1 MSFKKDSIL
10 MKGLGVSSGIVIGK
24 VHVFDR
30 GELEPV
36 QYCHL
41 DSRALDYEVER
52 FNKALTESKDQI
64 LRIRKKLEEEG
75 GKAKEHIQIIDA
87 NLLIFEDQMLID
99 DTIKVIR
106 EEKINAEWA
115 LKKVLTG
122 LMELFGNMEDE
133 YFRERSSDIEQS
145 VNRILINLMGKKHE
159 NISELTESLIIVA
172 HDLGPSDTAQMAKG
186 KVLAFLT
193 DVGGRTSHTSIMARS
208 LEIPA
213 VVGLESVTHQVE
225 TGDTVV
231 IDGTTGTVIINP
243 SDKVTEVYEKKKAR
257 YEQYTLDL
265 NRYRDLPAETT
276 DGKRVEIMG
285 NIEIVDEMGSLID
298 HGAEGVGL
306 YRSEFLY
313 LNRRGLPSEDE
324 HLEAYKK
331 VAENMNGKPVIIRT
345 LDIGGDKPL
354 PFLDLDEESNPAM
367 GLRAIRLCFDRVDI
381 FKTQLRGILRASA
394 FGNIKVM
401 FPMISGVNELRRA
414 KSILEETKEE
424 LKAEGLE
431 YNPDMEV
438 GIMIEVPSAALVADL
453 LAKESDFFS
462 IGTNDLIQYTIA
474 IDRVNEH
481 VAYLFEPSHPAILRV
496 IKQVVKAASDA
507 GISVGICGE
516 MAGEPLYAL
525 VFLGLGIKH
534 LSMSAG
540 SLLKVKRLIREVS
553 YKDASD
559 ICDTILT
566 FDTGR
571 EIEEFLKGKLASIIK
586 DVY

>member
-10 MKGLGVSSGIVIGK
+10 MKGLGVSSGIVIGT
-24 VHVFDR
+24 VHLFDR

-41 DSRALDYEVER
+41 DSRALDYEIER

-64 LRIRKKLEEEG
+64 LRIRNKLEEEG
-75 GKAKEHIQIIDA
+75 GQAKEHIQIIDA

-106 EEKINAEWA
+106 EDKINAEWA
-115 LKKVLTG
+115 LKKVLTR
-122 LMELFGNMEDE
+122 LMELFDNMEDE
-133 YFRERSSDIEQS
+133 YFKERGSDIEQS

-159 NISELTESLIIVA
+159 NISEIDEPSIIVA

-243 SDKVTEVYEKKKAR
+243 SDKVIEVYQQKRVR
-257 YEQYTLDL
+257 YEQYNQDL
-265 NRYRDLPAETT
+265 HRYRDLPAETT
-276 DGKRVEIMG
+276 DGKIVEIMG

-298 HGAEGVGL
+298 HGAEGIGL

-313 LNRRGLPSEDE
+313 LNRRELPTEEE

-331 VAENMNGKPVIIRT
+331 VAENMDGKPVIIRT

-401 FPMISGVNELRRA
+401 FPMISGVHELRRA

-424 LKAEGLE
+424 LTAEGIE

-496 IKQVVKAASDA
+496 IKQVVKAANDA

-516 MAGEPLYAL
+516 MAGEPVYAI

-540 SLLKVKRLIREVS
+540 SLLKVKKLIREVS
-553 YKDASD
+553 YEDAKD
-559 ICDTILT
+559 ICDTIMT
-566 FDTGR
+566 FDTAR
-571 EIEEFLKGKLASIIK
+571 EIEEFLASRLAGILK
-586 DVY
+586 EEY

>member
-24 VHVFDR
+24 VHVFER

-52 FNKALTESKDQI
+52 FNKALTESKEQI
-64 LRIRKKLEEEG
+64 LRIRNKLEEEG

-106 EEKINAEWA
+106 EDKINAEWA

-122 LMELFGNMEDE
+122 LMELFDNMEDE
-133 YFRERSSDIEQS
+133 YFKERSSDIEQS

-159 NISELTESLIIVA
+159 NISEIEESSIIVA
-172 HDLGPSDTAQMAKG
+172 HDLGPSDTAQMVKG

-231 IDGTTGTVIINP
+231 IDGSTGTVIINP
-243 SDKVTEVYEKKKAR
+243 SAKVTEVYEKKRVR
-257 YEQYTLDL
+257 YEQYSIDL
-265 NRYRDLPAETT
+265 HRYRDLPAETT
-276 DGKRVEIMG
+276 DGKIVEIMG

-313 LNRRGLPSEDE
+313 LNRRRLPTEEE

-331 VAENMNGKPVIIRT
+331 VAENMDGKPVIIRT

-354 PFLDLDEESNPAM
+354 PSLDVDFESNPAM

-401 FPMISGVNELRRA
+401 FPMISGVHELRRA

-424 LKAEGLE
+424 LKAEGVE

-516 MAGEPLYAL
+516 MAGEPAYAL

-540 SLLKVKRLIREVS
+540 SVLKVKRLIRKVS
-553 YKDASD
+553 YEDAKE

-566 FDTGR
+566 FDTAR
-571 EIEEFLKGKLASIIK
+571 EIEEFLSSKLGGIIK
-586 DVY
+586 EDF